1 MLEVFDSLPTLQDR
15 LEYIRTKATK
25 EEVLL
30 ILKEYVPSDDGFVEH
45 AIGMECLC
53 RLETLGEVR
62 HD

>member
-1 MLEVFDSLPTLQDR
+1 MLEAFDSLPTLQDR

-25 EEVLL
+25 EEVRL

-45 AIGMECLC
+45 TIGMECLC
-53 RLETLGEVR
+53 RLEALGEVR